1 MKKWLSPERVQKAFH
16 EQTLDLF
23 FPPSA
28 LSSLLRFTVR
38 MLEINRTLN
47 LTKWT
52 SDEDVLTFHLLDSAV
67 CVPLIQDLSGKQP
80 QKWIDLGS
88 GCGFPGALLIAAFPD
103 FEVTLL
109 DSVGKKVKALRECLA
124 AAGWKA
130 SALQARAE
138 ELGRNPETRE
148 TWDGVTAR
156 GVAALPLLLEYS
168 LPLLKIGGYL
178 VNWMT
183 EEQAAEVD
191 KLQGT
196 LKGLQAQIVKT
207 KTYSFPGM
215 SQSRVLLVVEKMG
228 KTPASTPRRQ
238 GKGAP
243 KSP

>member
-1 MKKWLSPERVQKAFH
+1 
-16 EQTLDLF
+16 
-23 FPPSA
+23 
-28 LSSLLRFTVR
+28 
-38 MLEINRTLN
+38 MLEINQTLN
-47 LTKWT
+47 LTKWV

-67 CVPLIQDLSGKQP
+67 CLPLIKDLSSGQP
-80 QKWIDLGS
+80 QKWLDLGS
-88 GCGFPGALLIAAFPD
+88 GCGFPGTLLIATFPD

-109 DSVGKKVKALRECLA
+109 DSVGKKVKALRECLS
-124 AAGWKA
+124 AAGWKS

-138 ELGRNPETRE
+138 ELGRDPKTRG

-191 KLQGT
+191 KFQGV

-215 SQSRVLLVVEKMG
+215 SQNRVLLVVEKMG
-228 KTPASTPRRQ
+228 KTPASYPRGQ
-238 GKGAP
+238 GKYSP
-243 KSP
+243 KSL